1 MNYVSI
7 EVLIRLWV
15 RFGVETLW
23 KWYKLCKQKWKHKFP
38 NCKTNQVLTTEKD
51 DFYVQY
57 CCNQCVTFLDLCD
70 AGKSGRTGI
79 FDGLLWKDI

>member
-1 MNYVSI
+1 MKVI
-7 EVLIRLWV
+7 QTVQTKVKTR
-15 RFGVETLW
+15 
-23 KWYKLCKQKWKHKFP
+23 KFP

-79 FDGLLWKDI
+79 FDGLL